1 MRERFEDLIRRQ
13 ETGRTRG
20 SQDLAGGRTNSGGS
34 LGGGPTTAG
43 DGISNVDQQV
53 AVQAVDA
60 RPTGETSR
68 ISPARMV
75 KAPPPPFSGSEK
87 DWGSFKDDFTFAQYY
102 GFAYVLTSH
111 RRIKINVTTTARSVI
126 AER

>member
-1 MRERFEDLIRRQ
+1 MMRERFKDLTLRQ

-43 DGISNVDQQV
+43 DGIPNVDPHV
-53 AVQAVDA
+53 AVQAVDI

-68 ISPARMV
+68 ISPAR
-75 KAPPPPFSGSEK
+75 
-87 DWGSFKDDFTFAQYY
+87 
-102 GFAYVLTSH
+102 
-111 RRIKINVTTTARSVI
+111 
-126 AER
+126 